1 MFDLLTDKLNSA
13 FRGLTGRGVLNESNI
28 NDALRE
34 VRRALLEADVNYQV
48 VKDFISEVKQ
58 ECLGEKVLK
67 SLKPG
72 EQAIKVVHDHLV
84 TLLGEEN
91 APLSLSG
98 TPAVVMLVGL
108 HGGGKTTSAAKL
120 AKRLRERDGKS
131 VKMAA
136 CDLHRP
142 AAIDQLEILGKQ
154 LGVDVYSRR
163 DTTDIARVAS
173 EARDAALADGTEVLL
188 VDTAGR
194 HQIDED
200 LIQELVETRRR
211 VQPCEI
217 LLVADSALGQEAVSV
232 ARHFDDALGITGLI
246 LSKLDGDARGGAA
259 LSMRQVTGRPIKF
272 IGIGEGMDKL
282 EPFHPDRLASRILGM
297 GDVVGLVEKASEQ
310 FAEEEAEKLEE
321 KMRKQSFDFE
331 DFQGQLRKLKKMG
344 GLMSML
350 DLLPGV
356 GKLKD
361 KLPTDDRQ
369 LNRIDAIIGSMTPD
383 ERHSPQLLDSSRRRR
398 IARGS
403 GVETK
408 EVNELINRF
417 EMLKKMMGNAG
428 GMGNME
434 QMLSGMEGGGSMPG
448 MPGGG
453 KMPSSDGFPG
463 AGPAQHG
470 TKGTK
475 KKKKKRKKKKR

>member
-1 MFDLLTDKLNSA
+1 MFELLSDKLNSA
-13 FRGLTGRGVLNESNI
+13 FRGLSGRNVLNESNI
-28 NDALRE
+28 KDALQE

-48 VKDFISEVKQ
+48 VKDFIEEVRQ

-67 SLKPG
+67 SVKPG

-84 TLLGEEN
+84 SLLGEDN
-91 APLSLSG
+91 APLSLTG
-98 TPAVVMLVGL
+98 RPAVVMLVGL

-120 AKRLRERDGKS
+120 ARHLREREGKT
-131 VKMAA
+131 VKLAA

-142 AAIDQLEILGKQ
+142 AAIDQLEILGRQ
-154 LGVDVYSRR
+154 LGIDVYSRR
-163 DTTDIARVAS
+163 DTEDIARVAA
-173 EARDAALADGTEVLL
+173 EALEEAANDGAEVLL

-200 LIQELVETRRR
+200 LVRELVETKNR
-211 VQPCEI
+211 VNPDEI
-217 LLVADSALGQEAVSV
+217 LLVADAALGQEAVSV
-232 ARHFDDALGITGLI
+232 ARHFDEALGVTGLV
-246 LSKLDGDARGGAA
+246 LSKMDGDARGGAA
-259 LSMRQVTGRPIKF
+259 LSMRRVTGRPIKF
-272 IGIGEGMDKL
+272 IGTGERMDQL
-282 EPFHPDRLASRILGM
+282 EPFYPDRLASRILGM

-331 DFQGQLRKLKKMG
+331 DFQSQLRKLKKMG

-356 GKLKD
+356 GKIKD

-369 LNRIDAIIGSMTPD
+369 LNQVDAIINSMTPE
-383 ERHSPQLLDSSRRRR
+383 ERRQPAVLNPSRRKR

-408 EVNELINRF
+408 DVNELINRF
-417 EMLKKMMGNAG
+417 EMMKKMMGGAN
-428 GMGNME
+428 GMDNMQ
-434 QMLSGMEGGGSMPG
+434 QMLSGLEGGGGMPG
-448 MPGGG
+448 MPGMGKGG
-453 KMPSSDGFPG
+453 GMPPG
-463 AGPAQHG
+463 LGVPKHG

-475 KKKKKRKKKKR
+475 KKKQKRKKKKKR